1 MNKKKNKKPQKLRG
15 CWLAMFDR
23 YKYRD
28 FDGKGITDVQTCFNS
43 LLLNWF
49 LKKQEICSVPSSQCV
64 EKHAVFLLD
73 EAEKT
78 VALDGVDPTII
89 RVKAIDKAIA
99 ELGILTVKKLNEK
112 NDVILNVHVMIS
124 TRTLTSKET
133 EFVQDVFEAE
143 VDDDYDAIP
152 ILVISVPICNEVTE
166 AKKDKIQDYCIRK
179 LRESFRK
186 KAINDGLEDT
196 GFRYSKL
203 EKIKDYFV
211 QISI

>member
-1 MNKKKNKKPQKLRG
+1 MNKKKSKKPQKLRG
-15 CWLAMFDR
+15 CWLSMFER

-28 FDGKGITDVQTCFNS
+28 FDGKGITDVQVCFNS

-49 LKKQEICSVPSSQCV
+49 LKKQEVGSVPSSQCV

-78 VALDGVDPTII
+78 VALDGVDPTVI

-99 ELGILTVKKLNEK
+99 ELGILTVKKLNEN
-112 NDVILNVHVMIS
+112 NDLFLNVHVMIS

-133 EFVQDVFEAE
+133 EFVQETFEAE
-143 VDDDYDAIP
+143 ADDDCDAIP
-152 ILVISVPICNEVTE
+152 ILVISVPICNEITE
-166 AKKDKIQDYCIRK
+166 AKKDKIHDYCVRK
-179 LRESFRK
+179 LRDSFRK
-186 KAINDGLEDT
+186 SAINEGLEDT
-196 GFRYSKL
+196 GFRYGTI